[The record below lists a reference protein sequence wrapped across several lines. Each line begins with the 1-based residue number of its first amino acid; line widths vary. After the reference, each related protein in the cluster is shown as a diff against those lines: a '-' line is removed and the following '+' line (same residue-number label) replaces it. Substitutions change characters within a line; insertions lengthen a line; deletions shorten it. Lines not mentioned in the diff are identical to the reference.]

1 MHTKFFSDRLDG
13 FPFVQRELDAVV
25 AWAETQ
31 RAVRLNITSDEVG
44 VKGVIE
50 IYVWGSVWPRWC
62 LWQSRDGRLQLDDL
76 AESEFALPYPTVD
89 MALRFITSK
98 L

>member
-13 FPFVQRELDAVV
+13 FPFAQRELDAVV
-25 AWAETQ
+25 AWAKAQ
-31 RAVRLNITSDEVG
+31 WAVRLNITSDDTRVR
-44 VKGVIE
+44 GVIE
-50 IYVWGSVWPRWC
+50 IYPWGSVWPRWC
-62 LWQSRDGRLQLDDL
+62 VWQSPDGRLQLDDL
-76 AESEFALPYPTVD
+76 AMNEFALPYPTID